1 MSTTPTPTTASRA
14 GRPSFVRSL
23 LLWSISFLA
32 IPISGY
38 LGTFLV
44 GRVNNVGSALI
55 GGALV
60 GAIVGFAQALA
71 SSRRLPRL
79 AWTAA
84 TTIGASIGVAAGSL
98 AIGYR
103 TSLADLALGGLV
115 TGVIVG
121 TAQAVALPAG
131 TRFRWLWLPVTAA
144 LWPLAWVVTTLAGVK
159 VAEQFIV
166 FGASGAS
173 VYTVL
178 AGITLILLVTRTA
191 IPTPTPPAQPATV
204 R

>member
-1 MSTTPTPTTASRA
+1 MSTTPITAEGSGA
-14 GRPSFVRSL
+14 TRPSFVRSL

-32 IPISGY
+32 IPIAGF
-38 LGTFLV
+38 LGTFVV
-44 GRVNNVGSALI
+44 GRVHNLGSALI
-55 GGALV
+55 GGAVV

-79 AWTAA
+79 AWTIA
-84 TTIGASIGVAAGSL
+84 TMLGASIGVAAGTL
-98 AIGYR
+98 VIGYR

-121 TAQAVALPAG
+121 LAQTLALPADA
-131 TRFRWLWLPVTAA
+131 RFRWLWLPITAA
-144 LWPLAWVVTTLAGVK
+144 LWSLAWTVTTLAGIK
-159 VAEQFIV
+159 VEEQFIV
-166 FGASGAS
+166 FGASGAI

-178 AGITLILLVTRTA
+178 AGIALILLVPLTA
-191 IPTPTPPAQPATV
+191 LRDEPLPAQPATT

>member
-1 MSTTPTPTTASRA
+1 MSTTSAIAEGSGAT
-14 GRPSFVRSL
+14 RPSFVGSL
-23 LLWSISFLA
+23 LVWSISFLA
-32 IPISGY
+32 IPIAGY
-38 LGTFLV
+38 LGTFVV

-79 AWTAA
+79 AWTIA
-84 TTIGASIGVAAGSL
+84 TTLGTSVGVAAGTL

-115 TGVIVG
+115 TGLIVG
-121 TAQAVALPAG
+121 FAQILALPAG
-131 TRFRWLWLPVTAA
+131 TRFRWLWLPITAA
-144 LWPLAWVVTTLAGVK
+144 LWPLAWTVTTLAGIK
-159 VAEQFIV
+159 VDEQFIV

-178 AGITLILLVTRTA
+178 AGIALIVSAPRPAVHGRPL
-191 IPTPTPPAQPATV
+191 PAQPATI